1 MRALTLTL
9 IFLLQYQYLSGQASN
24 WKNACPNWLQYNF
37 RWFLPQCFYNPDVS
51 GEITDIVQRY
61 KYPATEYNV
70 TTSDGY
76 ILVQFRIG
84 DPNGPT
90 ILVIHGIYMNPMGW
104 TLVGKDSLAFV
115 LAEAGYD
122 VWLVSLRGT
131 RYTKHESLT
140 QADPKYWEFTPHEMG
155 TIDLPAIIETV
166 STENGGK
173 PITLLPFSMGSTCS
187 LIYTS
192 TMPDHVAQHNVI
204 LQVHIAPIA
213 YMDRVSSIVGLG
225 PYIGWSRISAQL
237 KKSGTYYVLKPS
249 DQSRRTATLA
259 FLPTTANVRGFWL
272 IMGSIFGFSCQLNP
286 ATLAA
291 TVLNGGDT
299 ISVYVMDFYVQIMQT
314 SKFAALDY
322 KDPAMNQE
330 HYGSDTPPEY
340 DLSKIDIPTT
350 LIYALND
357 AMATKKN
364 VERLHSELTTNTC
377 LKPVPMSGF
386 THQDF
391 VIAKDGRKLL
401 YQPLAD
407 EYLIGRCPDAT
418 ITNCLTNYFA
428 NLRRNENE

>member
-1 MRALTLTL
+1 
-9 IFLLQYQYLSGQASN
+9 
-24 WKNACPNWLQYNF
+24 
-37 RWFLPQCFYNPDVS
+37 
-51 GEITDIVQRY
+51 
-61 KYPATEYNV
+61 
-70 TTSDGY
+70 
-76 ILVQFRIG
+76 
-84 DPNGPT
+84 
-90 ILVIHGIYMNPMGW
+90 
-104 TLVGKDSLAFV
+104 
-115 LAEAGYD
+115 
-122 VWLVSLRGT
+122 
-131 RYTKHESLT
+131 
-140 QADPKYWEFTPHEMG
+140 MG

-204 LQVHIAPIA
+204 SQVHIAPIA

-357 AMATKKN
+357 AMATKK
-364 VERLHSELTTNTC
+364 VKTC
-377 LKPVPMSGF
+377 K
-386 THQDF
+386 
-391 VIAKDGRKLL
+391 
-401 YQPLAD
+401 
-407 EYLIGRCPDAT
+407 
-418 ITNCLTNYFA
+418 N
-428 NLRRNENE
+428 